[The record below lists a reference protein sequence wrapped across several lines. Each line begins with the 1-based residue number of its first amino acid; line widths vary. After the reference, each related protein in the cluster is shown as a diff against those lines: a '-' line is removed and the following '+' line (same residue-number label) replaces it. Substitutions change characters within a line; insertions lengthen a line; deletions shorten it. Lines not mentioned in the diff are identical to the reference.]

1 MKKLLIVILFYLMQS
16 SVFAD
21 TTAVIGIPWCIYN
34 QTTIKPCANITDVQ
48 SDILI
53 GFSNI
58 SSDTVTMNTLGV
70 GTTDPTRQV
79 HVELRGDDSI
89 YIDGRTNERTITTGA
104 TQILHTAGAS
114 GTRAI
119 NIDVDANNQFDTHAV
134 NVNFVATGVSGNDY
148 NHIYDLHLDTANST
162 GGEIGGYVCSKT
174 GTGTA
179 EFACLDAYVDVA
191 PIEHHSG
198 ILDQAEAA
206 FLYDG
211 AFDNVTAEF
220 NSSSNNA
227 TLFVSNG
234 DYVYLGDSNKFDDI
248 EFDLVSFATGA
259 GIKPTVDFSEGGG
272 AWASLSAADGTNG
285 FRQNGNIR
293 WTIEPLVTWA
303 VDTVNGI
310 ANKYWI
316 RILRNQ
322 NNVTSPVEKT
332 VKIVESVIY
341 SWDEEGL
348 VSVSGIATDTID
360 AFSSGG
366 AVEYLVNQKIPL
378 FESHSSFTINETHQL
393 IECDATFQNVSIFF
407 PGSSSYQGVCFSVKK
422 MDDSNWCYL
431 STIGAE
437 GFDSLSSIEITE
449 QYYAP
454 KICGGTTEWGLR

>member
-1 MKKLLIVILFYLMQS
+1 MKKLLIVILFYIMQS
-16 SVFAD
+16 SAFAD

-70 GTTDPTRQV
+70 GTTDPTSQV
-79 HVELRGDDSI
+79 HIELRGDDSI
-89 YIDGRTNERTITTGA
+89 FIDGTTNEREITTGA
-104 TQILHTAGAS
+104 IQIEHTAGTS
-114 GTRAI
+114 GTRPI
-119 NIDVDANNQFDTHAV
+119 NINVNANNQFDTHAI
-134 NVNFVATGVSGNDY
+134 NSNFTATGVSGNDE
-148 NHIYDLHLDTANST
+148 NHVYDAHIDTANST
-162 GGEIGGYVCSKT
+162 GGNVGVFVCSKT
-174 GTGTA
+174 GTGTLSA
-179 EFACLDAYVDVA
+179 ACVNAYTGVDPVK
-191 PIEHHSG
+191 HNSG
-198 ILDQAEAA
+198 TLDQAEAA

-220 NSSSNNA
+220 RSNSNNA

-234 DYVYLGDSNKFDDI
+234 DYVYLGDANKFDDI
-248 EFDLVSFATGA
+248 EFDLVSFSTNP
-259 GIKPTVDFSEGGG
+259 GIKPTVEFSEGGG
-272 AWASLSAADGTNG
+272 TWASLGVSDGTNG
-285 FRQNGNIR
+285 FRQNGNMR
-293 WTIEPLVTWA
+293 WSIEPLITWA
-303 VDTVNGI
+303 VDTVNGV
-310 ANKYWI
+310 ANKYWV

-322 NNVTSPVEKT
+322 NNVTSPVEDT
-332 VKIVESVIY
+332 VKILESVIY
-341 SWDEEGL
+341 SWDEGGL
-348 VSVSGIATDTID
+348 VSVSGVATDTID
-360 AFSSGG
+360 AFSSGS
-366 AVEYLVNQKIPL
+366 AIEYLVNQQLPL
-378 FESHSSFTINETHQL
+378 FESHSSFTLDETHQL

-407 PGSSSYQGVCFSVKK
+407 PSASSYQGVCFSVKK